1 MFSISHTVLV
11 FFQKSVFFWRR
22 PLSPVHAQVYKTYSM
37 LYALLYYVCTSYEI
51 LNSSRHICF
60 HHQTNHRPLFECD
73 VKCWANQRR
82 ERERRRKGK
91 SIEAL
96 WPLERESPEGKF
108 SLVESPPLCFLNRNS
123 CYVHYALTLLQ
134 YCGTPNTASPIF
146 KMGNTDTKLNFRKA
160 VIQLTT
166 KTSPVDAADEDFWEQ
181 FWSESV
187 TSVQVKLMCCVVTWQ
202 LASISPSGEIKIILR
217 KSISVIS

>member
-1 MFSISHTVLV
+1 
-11 FFQKSVFFWRR
+11 
-22 PLSPVHAQVYKTYSM
+22 M
-37 LYALLYYVCTSYEI
+37 LGESKE
-51 LNSSRHICF
+51 
-60 HHQTNHRPLFECD
+60 
-73 VKCWANQRR
+73 K
-82 ERERRRKGK
+82 ERERRGKGK

-96 WPLERESPEGKF
+96 SPLAYGRESPEGKL

-187 TSVQVKLMCCVVTWQ
+187 TSVQVKLMSCVATWQ
-202 LASISPSGEIKIILR
+202 LASVPPSGEIKLCSENR
-217 KSISVIS
+217 FQ